1 MFSRLRHY
9 LSGRSETRPTGGEG
23 PRGFVGGLWDEMGD
37 LQFKFLLNN
46 GLQPE
51 NVFLDIACGSLRLG
65 CRIIPFLGSGN
76 YLGIDIKEDLI
87 EHGKAVE
94 LGEDLCRIK
103 TPEFIVSDSFEFEK
117 FSKPPDVAIAQSLFS
132 HLIVEDIVLCLT
144 NLSKYCVD
152 NTIFYATFF
161 EVDSPVVNPP
171 KSHPHG
177 VYQYTRGEMEEMGN
191 SGGWK
196 MDYIGDWDHPRK
208 QNMVRYTIA

>member
-94 LGEDLCRIK
+94 LGEALCRIK
-103 TPEFIVSDSFEFEK
+103 TPEFIVSDSFEFK
-117 FSKPPDVAIAQSLFS
+117 NFLSPQMSLSLNLFFHTS
-132 HLIVEDIVLCLT
+132 SLKILCFV
-144 NLSKYCVD
+144 SPIYQ
-152 NTIFYATFF
+152 NTVWT
-161 EVDSPVVNPP
+161 
-171 KSHPHG
+171 
-177 VYQYTRGEMEEMGN
+177 TRSFMRP
-191 SGGWK
+191 SLRSIHRW
-196 MDYIGDWDHPRK
+196 
-208 QNMVRYTIA
+208 